1 MLYGRFAQVIC
12 YRKELDVIVPFIN
25 RLLNWFVVGIGTT
38 VMSLMLLTKGS
49 TVDTLGFVT
58 AIYSVFI
65 VVFEFPSGILAD
77 IIGQKKIYL
86 FSLALSILG
95 YSIVLLTNNL
105 IWLFIGFSFYG
116 IARAFSSGSVE
127 ALFISQYIKK
137 NGKEN
142 LHKLIS
148 VLNSG
153 EVIGLASGALLGGL
167 IPMIWVKYFSGQN
180 KYNGNLIVQ
189 IFVLAVLLI
198 FTLLGVQETRDS
210 PKDKQSL
217 LVHIKESLTIVL
229 RDRNII
235 LLILGTM
242 TWGFCF
248 NAIELYWQPQLKGI
262 LGTDSKTWVFGVI
275 NSGYFLASLLGVGMI
290 NLLLRKQKISQK
302 LVLFFSRIV
311 IGLLIIILSFQSNIV
326 AFSSIYLFLFMING
340 MMNIPETTIMNT
352 LIPDEKRSSILSLS
366 SLTMQLGG
374 IIGSV
379 VYSMIVKS
387 IKIPGVWLISGIVF
401 GISSM
406 LYVSMKTE
414 NIKTTI

>member
-1 MLYGRFAQVIC
+1 VT
-12 YRKELDVIVPFIN
+12 VPFIN

-65 VVFEFPSGILAD
+65 VLFEFPSGILAD
-77 IIGQKKIYL
+77 IIGQKRIYI
-86 FSLALSILG
+86 FSLTLSILG

-148 VLNSG
+148 VLSSG
-153 EVIGLASGALLGGL
+153 EVIGLASGALLGGI
-167 IPMIWVKYFSGQN
+167 IPMMWVKYFPEQN

-189 IFVLAVLLI
+189 IFVLVVLLI
-198 FTLLGVQETRDS
+198 FTLLGVQETRDN
-210 PKDKQSL
+210 PKNKLSL
-217 LVHIKESLTIVL
+217 MVHIKESLALVL
-229 RDRNII
+229 KDRNIL
-235 LLILGTM
+235 LLIIGTM

-248 NAIELYWQPQLKGI
+248 NAIELYWQPQVKGI
-262 LGTDSKTWVFGVI
+262 LGTDSKTWIFGVI
-275 NSGYFLASLLGVGMI
+275 NSGYFLASLLGVGVV
-290 NLLLRKQKISQK
+290 NLLLRKQRISQY
-302 LVLFFSRIV
+302 LALFFSRIV
-311 IGLLIIILSFQSNIV
+311 IGLLIVILSFQSNIV

-340 MMNIPETTIMNT
+340 MMNIPEGTIMNS

-366 SLTMQLGG
+366 SLIMQLGG

-379 VYSMIVKS
+379 IYSMIVSS
-387 IKIPGVWLISGIVF
+387 IKISGVWLIAGIVF

-406 LYVSMKTE
+406 IYIAMKTE
-414 NIKTTI
+414 NIKASR